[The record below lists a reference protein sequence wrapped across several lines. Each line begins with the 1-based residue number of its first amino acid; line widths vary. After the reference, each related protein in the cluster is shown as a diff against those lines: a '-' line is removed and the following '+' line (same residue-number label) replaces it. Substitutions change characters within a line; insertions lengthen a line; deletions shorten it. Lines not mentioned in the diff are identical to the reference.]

1 MRNIPLLPTGSNV
14 MKRSVSK
21 MFVTQPAVAAQ
32 RGYVVEQAETKWR
45 ILHHFHQTVVWWN
58 VYFHLFQTSNNKLFL
73 SATLDEWSLIV

>member
-32 RGYVVEQAETKWR
+32 RGYVVEQAETK
-45 ILHHFHQTVVWWN
+45 
-58 VYFHLFQTSNNKLFL
+58 
-73 SATLDEWSLIV
+73 